1 MNQRNVISIVLLVL
15 VVIIIIGVVSAL
27 SYMPVGAPAPEVTTE
42 TNANPVTNVSGV
54 TLTKSPI
61 VGDWVWQYSLSKS
74 GSKTEIP
81 KAEFT
86 ASFLADGTFLSTTD
100 CNSLGG
106 KFFVTNEILT
116 IGTIAATKK
125 ACPPPTLEDEYTD
138 QIGRAASFTIAGNE
152 LRINLLK
159 DTGTM
164 IFIRKVAVVPP
175 KTTSTQPTALSLN
188 NTTFRLSSFNGTV
201 LPLSQNYFVSF
212 ESGTVN
218 AKFCNGM
225 GGSYTLTGNK
235 LTANLMGTLMYCSSP
250 DNIMTIESTFG
261 SILGTGATIL
271 QEGTTMTLTGTKGE
285 KMVFTVAPK
294 QN

>member
-1 MNQRNVISIVLLVL
+1 M
-15 VVIIIIGVVSAL
+15 VSAL
-27 SYMPVGAPAPEVTTE
+27 SYMPVRAPEVVTDTTE
-42 TNANPVTNVSGV
+42 NPVTNVPGV
-54 TLTKSPI
+54 TGTKSPI
-61 VGDWVWQYSLSKS
+61 VGEWVWQYSLSKS

-81 KAEFT
+81 TAEFT

-106 KFFVTNEILT
+106 KFFVTNEVLS
-116 IGTIAATKK
+116 IGAIAATKK
-125 ACPPPTLEDEYTD
+125 GCPPLTLEDEYTD
-138 QIGRAASFTIAGNE
+138 QIGRAGSFTVAGSE

-164 IFIRKVAVVPP
+164 IFTRKVVAKTPP
-175 KTTSTQPTALSLN
+175 TQSAALSLN
-188 NTTFRLSSFNGTV
+188 NTTFQLSSFNGTP
-201 LPLSQNYFVSF
+201 LPLGQNYFVSF
-212 ESGTVN
+212 ENGTVN

-250 DNIMTIESTFG
+250 ENIMAIESTFG

-271 QEGTTMTLTGTKGE
+271 QEGTTMTLTGSKGE
-285 KMVFTVAPK
+285 KMVFTIAPK
-294 QN
+294 QD